1 MIHCTKCGT
10 PAPEG
15 QAFCE
20 NCGEPLNQPGRSS
33 VYCEELVQP
42 VRKVTFVEAVKN
54 FFKNYA
60 NFSGRATRSE
70 FWYVWLFNVV
80 VNLAC
85 GLLAEMGVGIF
96 SVIFPLAVLIPN
108 LALDWRRL
116 HDIGKSGG
124 WWFILFVPLVGWIFY
139 LVWMCTGSKED
150 NQYGPRKTEANRDII
165 P

>member
-1 MIHCTKCGT
+1 MIHCTKCG
-10 PAPEG
+10 ASAREG

-20 NCGEPLNQPGRSS
+20 NCGEPLPQSTSTSIACDG
-33 VYCEELVQP
+33 LTAP
-42 VRKVTFVEAVKN
+42 VRKVTFGEAVKN

-70 FWYVWLFNVV
+70 YWYIWVFNTVV
-80 VNLAC
+80 SLAF
-85 GLLAEMGVGIF
+85 GLLAEMGLGIF
-96 SVIFPLAVLIPN
+96 ATLFPIAILIPN

-116 HDIGKSGG
+116 HDIGKSGA
-124 WWFILFVPLVGWIFY
+124 WWFILLVPVVGVIVY
-139 LVWMCTGSKED
+139 LVWMCTDSKED